1 METSIPDN
9 VLMTQVQQGHPE
21 YMAVLFDRYHR
32 VLFQFFFNQNSDR
45 FLSEDL
51 VQTVFLRILK
61 YAHSF
66 RGEGEFKQWMFF
78 IARNVNRDHH
88 KKRGRWKRETIENWQ
103 DHLQQEPTQATHMES
118 EEEMEM
124 LRRAL
129 DHLSQDQREVLVM
142 SKLKGMRYKQIG
154 NLLGCTEGAV
164 KVKVYRA
171 LKALKQVYS
180 QIESR

>member
-1 METSIPDN
+1 MQTSIPDN
-9 VLMTQVQQGHPE
+9 VLMTQVQQGHSE
-21 YMAVLFDRYHR
+21 VMGVLFDRYHR

-51 VQTVFLRILK
+51 VQTVFLRILT

-88 KKRGRWKRETIENWQ
+88 KKRGRWKREKIDSWQ
-103 DHLQQEPTQATHMES
+103 DHFGEEPTQATKMES
-118 EEEMEM
+118 EEEMEQ
-124 LRRAL
+124 LRQAL
-129 DHLSQDQREVLVM
+129 EQLPQNQRELLVM
-142 SKLKGMRYKQIG
+142 SKLQGMKYKQIG
-154 NLLGCTEGAV
+154 SILGCSEGAV

-180 QIESR
+180 QIESK